1 MQTPSIERDAPP
13 QADRAWP
20 TDSGLTLSPPLAE
33 SRRWHELASYGLT
46 GLALFFILQAGLLPA
61 LLAGL
66 LVHELVHLLAPRLAP
81 RRVNADW
88 AKMLAVAVL
97 STIIVSLLTFAALGT
112 IAFLRSG
119 GGNLPLLLEKM
130 AQIVEAYRDIA
141 PPWLAAYLPDDAE
154 SLKIAAAEWLR
165 THASDIQVFGKQAGR
180 TFVHILIGMII
191 GAMIALRRVVASD
204 QFGPLADALKAR
216 AQRLAT
222 AFRRVV
228 FAQVRIAALNAF
240 FTWLYLG
247 IALPLLGIHLPFLKT
262 LILVTFVCGLL
273 PVLGNLISNTV
284 IIVVSLNH
292 SVGVAAASLSY
303 LVIIHKL
310 EYFLNAGIIGS
321 RIRTKAWEL
330 LVAMLVM
337 EVAFG
342 IAGLV
347 AAPIVY
353 AYLKDELTSRGLI

>member
-1 MQTPSIERDAPP
+1 MQSLSNERPPVLPANEAAPKHAAPP
-13 QADRAWP
+13 PSRSQLRYD
-20 TDSGLTLSPPLAE
+20 LAAYV
-33 SRRWHELASYGLT
+33 LMAF
-46 GLALFFILQAGLLPA
+46 ALLFILQTGLLPA

-66 LVHELVHLLAPRLAP
+66 LVYELVHLLAPRLAP
-81 RRVNADW
+81 RQANANW
-88 AKMLAVAVL
+88 AKMLAVAML
-97 STIIVSLLTFAALGT
+97 STIIVSLLTFAVLGT

-119 GGNLPLLLEKM
+119 AGNLPLLLEKM
-130 AQIVEAYRDIA
+130 AQIIEAYRDIA

-154 SLKIAAAEWLR
+154 SLKIAAADWLR
-165 THASDIQVFGKQAGR
+165 THASDIQLFGKQAGR
-180 TFVHILIGMII
+180 TFIHILIGMII
-191 GAMIALRRVVASD
+191 GAMVALRRVVAS
-204 QFGPLADALKAR
+204 QQVGPLADALQAR
-216 AQRLAT
+216 TRRLAN

-247 IALPLLGIHLPFLKT
+247 LALPLLGIHLPFLKT

-292 SVGVAAASLSY
+292 SVGVALASLSY
-303 LVIIHKL
+303 LVVIHKL

-330 LVAMLVM
+330 LVAMLAM

-353 AYLKDELTSRGLI
+353 AYLKDELSSRGLI